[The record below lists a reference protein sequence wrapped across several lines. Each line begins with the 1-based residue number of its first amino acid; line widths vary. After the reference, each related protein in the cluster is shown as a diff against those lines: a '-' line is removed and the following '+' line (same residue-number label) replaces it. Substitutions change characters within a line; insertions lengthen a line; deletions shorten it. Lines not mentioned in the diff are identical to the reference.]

1 MNQETSR
8 CPAQLLIVN
17 DVPTLRGEIDLLCVP
32 ELERWLDELNGRAV
46 AVDLSEV
53 TFFDSSALR
62 TFLGARRRNHTLRIA
77 RPSKAVERVLEIT
90 DTTDYLVHGRD
101 IVW

>member
-1 MNQETSR
+1 MTRETSR
-8 CPAQLLIVN
+8 RQAQLLIV
-17 DVPTLRGEIDLLCVP
+17 DGKPTICGELDLLCVP
-32 ELERWLDELNGRAV
+32 ELERWLNELNGQAV

-62 TFLGARRRNHTLRIA
+62 TFLAARRHNPTLRIA

-90 DTTDYLVHGRD
+90 GTTDYLVHGRD